1 MSLNHLHA
9 TIASGQD
16 ALKRLA
22 RALDAL
28 QATAKASSQQ
38 DHLLTCLDALRQLE
52 QTLETVHR
60 AMQQETPPQ

>member
-1 MSLNHLHA
+1 M
-9 TIASGQD
+9 D
-16 ALKRLA
+16 AM
-22 RALDAL
+22 
-28 QATAKASSQQ
+28 QATAKATSQH